1 MAKIHSQLL
10 EVQAKLKAPKGQENQ
25 FGGYKY
31 RSCEDILKAVKPH
44 LKEQGLVLLLSDDI
58 VEIAGRVYVK
68 ATAYVTNEEGGSYS
82 THAFARETD
91 AKKGM
96 DPSQITGAAS
106 SYARKYALN
115 GLFGIDDTKDADTY
129 EPEKEKKDV
138 KKTVNFGKPSEPAVE
153 TSDVKLPFDIKP
165 EELGTPELD
174 ALLALMDKDGI
185 SEEQALTAFKGKY
198 SALVNASSEDLTK
211 LINKWQ
217 AFVTHI
223 KGGN

>member
-115 GLFGIDDTKDADTY
+115 GLFGIDDTKDADSY
-129 EPEKEKKDV
+129 EPEKKETNKPD
-138 KKTVNFGKPSEPAVE
+138 FGKPSEPEVE
-153 TSDVKLPFDIKP
+153 TTEEKLPFEVEPSGNTD
-165 EELGTPELD
+165 LD
-174 ALLALMDKDGI
+174 ALRALMEKDGVTD
-185 SEEQALTAFKGKY
+185 EQILEGFKGRY
-198 SALVNASSEDLTK
+198 SAIENIDQNRIKT
-211 LINKWQ
+211 LIKNWDK
-217 AFVTHI
+217 VVEKT
-223 KGGN
+223 KGGKKA

>member
-1 MAKIHSQLL
+1 MKIHSQLL
-10 EVQAKLKAPKGQENQ
+10 EVQAKLKAPKGQKNQ

-31 RSCEDILKAVKPH
+31 RSCEDILEAVKPL
-44 LKEQGLVLLLSDDI
+44 LKEQGLVLLISDEI
-58 VEIAGRVYVK
+58 VQISERIYVK
-68 ATAYVTNEEGGSYS
+68 ATAYLTNAEGESYS
-82 THAFARETD
+82 THAYARESD
-91 AKKGM
+91 VKKGM
-96 DPSQITGAAS
+96 DPAQVTGATS

-115 GLFGIDDTKDADTY
+115 GLFCIDDTKDADTFK
-129 EPEKEKKDV
+129 PEEEKKET
-138 KKTVNFGKPSEPAVE
+138 KKPDFGKPSEPVVE